1 MREWIDLF
9 RSLGEALLEVLR
21 AELQALQG
29 DLSRSGRHF
38 GLALALFGGAAVLGF
53 WIVGLILFVLVALL
67 DVWLPLWG
75 AALIVLGIFLL
86 AAALLAWLGLRRFR
100 QVENP
105 ITNVQRRVDDHLDW
119 WQRLLAQPEPL
130 DVSPAPASDPMGGE
144 LP

>member
-9 RSLGEALLEVLR
+9 RSLGEALLEVVR
-21 AELQALQG
+21 AELEALQG
-29 DLSRSGRHF
+29 DFSRSGRHL
-38 GLALALFGGAAVLGF
+38 GVALALFGGAAVLGF
-53 WIVGLILFVLVALL
+53 WIVGLILFVLITLL
-67 DVWLPLWG
+67 NVWLPLWG
-75 AALIVLGIFLL
+75 AALIVLGIFVL
-86 AAALLAWLGLRRFR
+86 AAAILAWLGLRRFR

-130 DVSPAPASDPMGGE
+130 DVSPSPASEPLGRD

>member
-9 RSLGEALLEVLR
+9 RSLGEALLEVVR

-38 GLALALFGGAAVLGF
+38 GVALALFGGAAVLGF
-53 WIVGLILFVLVALL
+53 WIVGLILFVLIAVL
-67 DVWLPLWG
+67 DVWLPLWA

-86 AAALLAWLGLRRFR
+86 AAAILGGLGLRRFR
-100 QVENP
+100 KVENP
-105 ITNVQRRVDDHLDW
+105 IANVQRRVDDHLDW

-130 DVSPAPASDPMGGE
+130 DVSPAPASDPLGRE
-144 LP
+144 EP

>member
-21 AELQALQG
+21 AELAALQG

-38 GLALALFGGAAVLGF
+38 GVAVALFGAAAVLGF
-53 WIVGLILFVLVALL
+53 WIVGLLLFVLITLFDL
-67 DVWLPLWG
+67 WLPLWG
-75 AALIVLGIFLL
+75 AALVVLGIFAA
-86 AAALLAWLGLRRFR
+86 AAALLVGLGLRRFR

-105 ITNVQRRVDDHLDW
+105 VENVQRRLDDHLDW

-130 DVSPAPASDPMGGE
+130 DVSPAPETPGRD